1 MRSGNGRHRR
11 PRQAPAFVVAA
22 GATGA
27 GIALPLLGASGASAA
42 DAGTWDRVAECES
55 GGLWSA
61 DEGNGYYGGLQLTMD
76 MWQEYGGEEF
86 ASQPDFAS
94 RAQQITVAERI
105 LDGMGADRAWPE
117 CAADAGLAADEA
129 EPEVDPG
136 AHLPL
141 PPTTPPTLAPDPGA
155 TDGEDGT
162 DGAQRE
168 GDDRNTDR
176 GDDGDRGEPSGGGK
190 HRGSQDPGEAATDS
204 GDRAGRDSE
213 GGDGAEA
220 TEGTGRHRAPDA
232 SATPTPTP
240 SDALPSPDGSD
251 GSAVPEAP
259 REAVETPGASQG
271 PGATELPDPGR
282 EWIAEI
288 PGDPAE
294 RDGDGGSG
302 ESGAGDGSYTVRP
315 GDTLSEIA
323 TEHSLEGGWSELYD
337 GNKNSLGADPDNIK
351 PGQELELGG
360 N

>member
-27 GIALPLLGASGASAA
+27 GLALPLLGASGASAA
-42 DAGTWDRVAECES
+42 DAGTWDRVAGCES

-105 LDGMGADRAWPE
+105 LAGMGADKAWPE
-117 CAADAGLAADEA
+117 CADDAGLHGDDAQ
-129 EPEVDPG
+129 PEVDPG
-136 AHLPL
+136 ADLPL

-155 TDGEDGT
+155 TDGADGS
-162 DGAQRE
+162 Q
-168 GDDRNTDR
+168 
-176 GDDGDRGEPSGGGK
+176 GDDGDRRTDRDRDDDRKDGGDRDSEEDTEGGGK
-190 HRGSQDPGEAATDS
+190 HRGSQDSRERDGGPGEWTGQDSDDAA
-204 GDRAGRDSE
+204 
-213 GGDGAEA
+213 DGS
-220 TEGTGRHRAPDA
+220 GRHRSPEGSA
-232 SATPTPTP
+232 SPTPTP
-240 SDALPSPDGSD
+240 SDVPD
-251 GSAVPEAP
+251 PEAP
-259 REAVETPGASQG
+259 REAVETPGASQS
-271 PGATELPDPGR
+271 PDATELPAPGR

-288 PGDPAE
+288 PGDTE
-294 RDGDGGSG
+294 NRDGDRKAD
-302 ESGAGDGSYTVRP
+302 ESGGDAAAGDGSYTVRP

-323 TEHSLEGGWSELYD
+323 REHALEGGWSELYD
-337 GNKNSLGADPDNIK
+337 GNKNSLGTDPDNIK
-351 PGQELELGG
+351 PGQELELSG

>member
-27 GIALPLLGASGASAA
+27 GLALPLLGASGASAA

-61 DEGNGYYGGLQLTMD
+61 DEGNGYYGGLQLTMQ

-105 LDGMGADRAWPE
+105 LAGMGADKAWPE
-117 CAADAGLAADEA
+117 CADDAGLAGDDTQ
-129 EPEVDPG
+129 PEVNPG
-136 AHLPL
+136 AELPL

-155 TDGEDGT
+155 TDDAGGSQDEDENADADENEDEAGRT
-162 DGAQRE
+162 DGE
-168 GDDRNTDR
+168 GDRED
-176 GDDGDRGEPSGGGK
+176 GGGK
-190 HRGSQDPGEAATDS
+190 HRGSQDP
-204 GDRAGRDSE
+204 SE
-213 GGDGAEA
+213 EPSEDAEGAEGA
-220 TEGTGRHRAPDA
+220 DASEGTGRHRAPDS

-240 SDALPSPDGSD
+240 SDALPSTG
-251 GSAVPEAP
+251 APEPP
-259 REAVETPGASQG
+259 REAVETPGTSQS
-271 PGATELPDPGR
+271 PDATELPGPGR

-288 PGDPAE
+288 PGDVEEPEDDSEA
-294 RDGDGGSG
+294 G
-302 ESGAGDGSYTVRP
+302 ESGDSSYTVRP
-315 GDTLSEIA
+315 GDTLTEIA
-323 TEHSLEGGWSELYD
+323 TEHSLDGGWSELYD
-337 GNKNSLGADPDNIK
+337 GNKNSLGTDPDNIQ
-351 PGQELELGG
+351 PGQELELSG

>member
-27 GIALPLLGASGASAA
+27 GLALPLLGASGASAA

-105 LDGMGADRAWPE
+105 LAGMGADRAWPE
-117 CAADAGLAADEA
+117 CAEDAGLDGDDAV
-129 EPEVDPG
+129 PEVDPG
-136 AHLPL
+136 AELPL
-141 PPTTPPTLAPDPGA
+141 PPTAPPTLAPDPGA
-155 TDGEDGT
+155 TDGSQGGEK
-162 DGAQRE
+162 
-168 GDDRNTDR
+168 
-176 GDDGDRGEPSGGGK
+176 DGDRRTDREDKRDAEDGDRDAEKGTEGGGK
-190 HRGSQDPGEAATDS
+190 HRGTQDPDERDGGSGES
-204 GDRAGRDSE
+204 AGRDS
-213 GGDGAEA
+213 DTTGAS
-220 TEGTGRHRAPDA
+220 EGTGRHRAPDA
-232 SATPTPTP
+232 SATPTPSDTP
-240 SDALPSPDGSD
+240 PS
-251 GSAVPEAP
+251 APEAP
-259 REAVETPGASQG
+259 REAVETPGSSQSPDAS
-271 PGATELPDPGR
+271 EVPDTGR

-288 PGDPAE
+288 PGDDTGQ
-294 RDGDGGSG
+294 RSGNRGSDGSG
-302 ESGAGDGSYTVRP
+302 GEAAAGEGSYTVRP
-315 GDTLSEIA
+315 GDTLSDIA
-323 TEHSLEGGWSELYD
+323 SEHSLAGGWSELYD

-351 PGQELELGG
+351 PGQELELSG

>member
-105 LDGMGADRAWPE
+105 LAGMGADRAWPE
-117 CAADAGLAADEA
+117 CADDAGLQGDDEQ
-129 EPEVDPG
+129 PEVDPG
-136 AHLPL
+136 AELPL
-141 PPTTPPTLAPDPGA
+141 PPTLVPDPGA
-155 TDGEDGT
+155 TDGADGSQGEDGRT
-162 DGAQRE
+162 DG
-168 GDDRNTDR
+168 G
-176 GDDGDRGEPSGGGK
+176 GDREDGGDHNEGTGGK
-190 HRGSQDPGEAATDS
+190 HRGSQDPREERGEWTGEDA
-204 GDRAGRDSE
+204 E
-213 GGDGAEA
+213 GADAS
-220 TEGTGRHRAPDA
+220 EGTGRHRAPES

-240 SDALPSPDGSD
+240 TPTPTDLLPSQD
-251 GSAVPEAP
+251 VPEAP
-259 REAVETPGASQG
+259 REAVETPGTSPSSDA
-271 PGATELPDPGR
+271 AELPDPGR

-288 PGDPAE
+288 PGDVEE
-294 RDGDGGSG
+294 RDGDRTAG
-302 ESGAGDGSYTVRP
+302 ESGGDTAAGDGSYTVRP

-337 GNKNSLGADPDNIK
+337 GNKNSLGTDPDNIK
-351 PGQELELGG
+351 PGQELELSG

>member
-27 GIALPLLGASGASAA
+27 GLALPLLGASGASAA

-105 LDGMGADRAWPE
+105 LAGMGADKAWPE
-117 CAADAGLAADEA
+117 CAQDAGLHGDDGV
-129 EPEVDPG
+129 PEVDPG
-136 AHLPL
+136 AELPL
-141 PPTTPPTLAPDPGA
+141 LPTAPPTPAPAPDDDSHGRDEDRR
-155 TDGEDGT
+155 TDREDG
-162 DGAQRE
+162 D
-168 GDDRNTDR
+168 DR
-176 GDDGDRGEPSGGGK
+176 GDDGDRDARKSTEGGK
-190 HRGSQDPGEAATDS
+190 HRGGQDPDERDRGSGEST
-204 GDRAGRDSE
+204 GRD
-213 GGDGAEA
+213 DGAPSA
-220 TEGTGRHRAPDA
+220 EGSGRHRAPDA
-232 SATPTPTP
+232 SATPTPSEAP
-240 SDALPSPDGSD
+240 SSPG
-251 GSAVPEAP
+251 APEGP
-259 REAVETPGASQG
+259 REAVETPGASQS
-271 PGATELPDPGR
+271 PNANELPEPGR

-288 PGDPAE
+288 PGDTE
-294 RDGDGGSG
+294 KRGEDRQGGDAA
-302 ESGAGDGSYTVRP
+302 AGDGSYTVRP

-323 TEHSLEGGWSELYD
+323 REHSLSGGWSELYD
-337 GNKNSLGADPDNIK
+337 GNKNSLGKDPDTIK
-351 PGQELELGG
+351 PGQELELRG